1 MVDEDESGIFRCKR
15 FIRADW
21 FGHDILPA
29 ERQGELW
36 LLVGGATPS
45 IVVAAPSTVD

>member
-21 FGHDILPA
+21 FGHDILLQRGKGVVA
-29 ERQGELW
+29 AAD
-36 LLVGGATPS
+36 GAMPS
-45 IVVAAPSTVD
+45 IVAAAPSTVD